1 MKPTDLP
8 LLRSA
13 GRPLLLPDG
22 RVLVT
27 VSHPDLDNDRNDS
40 RLVLLDAENGQRDF
54 TTGPKDSGPV
64 LSPDSKTVAFLRAG
78 ESGPSQL
85 HVIRLDGGEARRIT
99 DHKLGVSDPV
109 FSPDGSWI
117 AYLAAVAQHGR
128 YGTDEKISS
137 EAEAPRRITSMSY
150 RVDGKGFTLDKPD
163 QIFLVPTDHVLVDD
177 AHSDDDPDPSASRP
191 KALTAEPRGAGRPAF
206 SADGT
211 TIVYPRSIGA
221 DDITSELVTIAVPAG
236 DSDEPPTPD
245 VLVTGIGNVGP
256 ALIDGDTVYFGAEA
270 FTGVDFCG
278 QLPGL
283 WSIPLVGGSPRRMTD
298 EQTVYVE
305 GIDPVVTADRVLI
318 AVQHRG
324 AVELRAVPKDA
335 DQVVLDELPV
345 LLGGQRV
352 VKAFDYVGDAAAG
365 RLTAVIGDPTS
376 FAEVVLADV
385 DPAAGTST
393 NERVLT
399 DLGGELKTA
408 GIGDVV
414 ELTGQSPDG
423 HPVHG
428 WLVLPPGPGP
438 HPVLLNV
445 HGGPYSAYSWSL
457 FDEAQVYASA
467 GYAVVM
473 GNPRG
478 SSGYGR
484 DHGRAI
490 VKAIGTVDAV
500 DVLALLDLALER
512 DDLQSDRVGVM
523 GGSYG
528 GFMTSWLASQA
539 PGRFVAGISERAL
552 NAWDSFAGSSDIGY
566 FFAEAYVG
574 ADRDS
579 QWQASAL
586 AHADSIDIPM
596 MIIHSEQ
603 DWRCPVEQGQ
613 RLFTALRLRG
623 VEAEMLLFPAEGH
636 ELSRGG
642 RPRHRQQRF
651 EAILDW
657 WQRHLPV

>member
-1 MKPTDLP
+1 M
-8 LLRSA
+8 
-13 GRPLLLPDG
+13 
-22 RVLVT
+22 
-27 VSHPDLDNDRNDS
+27 
-40 RLVLLDAENGQRDF
+40 
-54 TTGPKDSGPV
+54 
-64 LSPDSKTVAFLRAG
+64 
-78 ESGPSQL
+78 
-85 HVIRLDGGEARRIT
+85 
-99 DHKLGVSDPV
+99 
-109 FSPDGSWI
+109 FSPDGSRI
-117 AYLAAVAQHGR
+117 AYLAAVAESGR
-128 YGTDEKISS
+128 YGTEEKISS
-137 EAEAPRRITSMSY
+137 EAEPPRRVTSMSY
-150 RVDGKGFTLDKPD
+150 RLDGKGFTLDKPE
-163 QIFLVPTDHVLVDD
+163 QIFLVPTDHVLADD
-177 AHSDDDPDPSASRP
+177 AHTDDEPDPAATGP
-191 KALTAEPRGAGRPAF
+191 NALTAEPRGAGRPAF

-221 DDITSELVTIAVPAG
+221 DDITSELVTIAVPTA
-236 DSDEPPTPD
+236 DSDVPPTPE
-245 VLVTGIGNVGP
+245 VLVTGIGSVGL
-256 ALIDGDTVYFGAEA
+256 AAIDGDTVYFVAEA
-270 FTGVDFCG
+270 FSGVDFCA

-283 WSIPLVGGSPRRMTD
+283 WSAPLAGGTPRRLTD
-298 EQTVYVE
+298 EKSVYVE
-305 GIDPVVTADRVLI
+305 GIDPIVTADRVLI
-318 AVQHRG
+318 AVQNRG

-335 DQVVLDELPV
+335 DRLELDDIPMV
-345 LLGGQRV
+345 MGGQRV
-352 VKAFDYVGDAAAG
+352 VKAFDYVGDADSG
-365 RLTAVIGDPTS
+365 RLAVVIGDPTS

-385 DPAAGTST
+385 DPAVGTAT
-393 NERVLT
+393 DERVLT
-399 DLGGELKTA
+399 DLGGELTA
-408 GIGDVV
+408 AGLRDVV
-414 ELTGQSPDG
+414 ELNGQAADG

-428 WLVLPPGPGP
+428 WLVLPTGPGP

-445 HGGPYSAYSWSL
+445 HGGPYSAYTWSL
-457 FDEAQVYASA
+457 FDEAQMYASA

-490 VKAIGTVDAV
+490 VRAMGTVDVV

-579 QWQASAL
+579 QWQASPL
-586 AHADSIDIPM
+586 AHADKIDIPLL
-596 MIIHSEQ
+596 IIHSEQ

-623 VEAEMLLFPAEGH
+623 AEAEMLLFPAEGH